1 MDEGGKVRRKYRRQD
16 VTTPYEKLKSLP
28 DAQCYL
34 KASTSFDE
42 LDRFAYVVSD
52 LDAVI
57 RVNDARR
64 DLFNAIDA
72 GLHHAA

>member
-34 KASTSFDE
+34 KDDTSFDE
-42 LDRFAYVVSD
+42 LDQLAYAMSD
-52 LDAVI
+52 LDAVT

>member
-34 KASTSFDE
+34 KASASFDE